1 MIILLKR
8 TKEKENNNLNK
19 RRFKH
24 LLFFYFRTFI
34 LQMKGL
40 PKKERLSSKIKIEQL
55 FEEKNTFVQE
65 HIKVYWNVVNSE
77 NNNISVLFSVPKKIV
92 PLASNRNKIRRLIK
106 EAYRINKSIL
116 TQNKEELNLAFI
128 CLSSNFDK
136 FNDIEEKIKL
146 ILHRLNQEI

>member
-1 MIILLKR
+1 M
-8 TKEKENNNLNK
+8 KE
-19 RRFKH
+19 
-24 LLFFYFRTFI
+24 
-34 LQMKGL
+34 L
-40 PKKERLSSKIKIEQL
+40 PKKQRLSSKIKIEQL

-65 HIKVYWNVVNSE
+65 HIKVYWNVVNSG

-92 PLASNRNKIRRLIK
+92 PLAINRNKIRRLIK

-116 TQNKEELNLAFI
+116 THNKGELNLAFI

-136 FNDIEEKIKL
+136 FNDIEGKIKL